1 MSENASEIESL
12 SAWND
17 GPIHISTQRMRLP
30 IEVLQELFQLYILP
44 EIRSLVKFI
53 FHLASIDSSFS
64 IEKTTLLQKQSII
77 LIEAVWLLNT
87 NAIKTKSDRI
97 QTIVYVYFNANK
109 SKNEYLCV
117 VIHLMFKL
125 LLHKQLFK

>member
-17 GPIHISTQRMRLP
+17 GPIHIATQRMRLP
-30 IEVLQELFQLYILP
+30 IEELQELFQLYILP
-44 EIRSLVKFI
+44 EIRLLVKLI
-53 FHLASIDSSFS
+53 FYLASIDSSFS

-97 QTIVYVYFNANK
+97 QTIVYIHFNANK
-109 SKNEYLCV
+109 SKNEYLCL

-125 LLHKQLFK
+125 LL